1 MHFICLQDFWVTFLV
16 RNHRLANKQDVEGA
30 LDQEDI
36 IECLKLEELANEFKS
51 PCRVVGS

>member
-1 MHFICLQDFWVTFLV
+1 VTFLV